1 MPVIFM
7 MNNINAQAKLLKMQ
21 FLKSNL
27 VDMYDNFL
35 KAF

>member
-1 MPVIFM
+1 MAVIFM
-7 MNNINAQAKLLKMQ
+7 MNNINAQVKLLKMQ

-27 VDMYDNFL
+27 VDMYDHFL